1 MSNIDFDLL
10 ADIDTSPTQP
20 DNQSPEQNQTNDS
33 NQNNL
38 NSSVPTNLLN
48 VINQAESQIATEPES
63 KHSEEIVANVAESR
77 LDSEPP
83 EDPENDNGSNV
94 YSSTRSNTATP
105 DVQVLLNKQ
114 SEKLELK
121 GKLDELIK
129 QRLNVKSSINEV
141 AGKLK
146 TLKDSQHKSDVNN
159 RLNEYLENSNQNY
172 IESQSRKQIEPS
184 REATPGLN
192 LENGSTV
199 NIINELNVLPS
210 NNWDDRI
217 DNIRKF
223 YPYVDL
229 EKIKPFTT
237 YNQDGIFLRGI
248 SFTVVCP
255 LFFKLNVEVRINS
268 LKDSIESIS
277 VNQTQLVTLRL
288 ISPSVSQAIGQFV
301 QQGEIDLF
309 MYALNSLSIVAHERT
324 SLLFKIIKKYRSYI
338 EDEKFKNLIED
349 ESLSNNRIFAIMKS
363 VNQINLVI
371 DKNNELYH
379 IKLYWDIKLND
390 LVTGNCKSSLK
401 LLMIRQ
407 SDNTKLKNVNNLF
420 QNLIKEYGI
429 FSGLDTLLKSIFGI
443 NAEI

>member
-20 DNQSPEQNQTNDS
+20 DKQSPEQNQTNDS

-38 NSSVPTNLLN
+38 NSSIPTNLLN

-63 KHSEEIVANVAESR
+63 KHSKDIETSEVESR

-83 EDPENDNGSNV
+83 EDPENDNDSNV
-94 YSSTRSNTATP
+94 YASTRSNTATP

-129 QRLNVKSSINEV
+129 QRLNIKSSINEV

-146 TLKDSQHKSDVNN
+146 SLKDSQHKSDVNN

-248 SFTVVCP
+248 SFTV
-255 LFFKLNVEVRINS
+255 S
-268 LKDSIESIS
+268 
-277 VNQTQLVTLRL
+277 
-288 ISPSVSQAIGQFV
+288 
-301 QQGEIDLF
+301 
-309 MYALNSLSIVAHERT
+309 
-324 SLLFKIIKKYRSYI
+324 
-338 EDEKFKNLIED
+338 
-349 ESLSNNRIFAIMKS
+349 
-363 VNQINLVI
+363 
-371 DKNNELYH
+371 
-379 IKLYWDIKLND
+379 W
-390 LVTGNCKSSLK
+390 
-401 LLMIRQ
+401 
-407 SDNTKLKNVNNLF
+407 
-420 QNLIKEYGI
+420 GI
-429 FSGLDTLLKSIFGI
+429 L
-443 NAEI
+443 

>member
-1 MSNIDFDLL
+1 
-10 ADIDTSPTQP
+10 
-20 DNQSPEQNQTNDS
+20 
-33 NQNNL
+33 
-38 NSSVPTNLLN
+38 
-48 VINQAESQIATEPES
+48 
-63 KHSEEIVANVAESR
+63 
-77 LDSEPP
+77 
-83 EDPENDNGSNV
+83 
-94 YSSTRSNTATP
+94 
-105 DVQVLLNKQ
+105 LLNKQ

-121 GKLDELIK
+121 RKLDELIK

-184 REATPGLN
+184 L
-192 LENGSTV
+192 

-429 FSGLDTLLKSIFGI
+429 FSGLDTLLKSIFG
-443 NAEI
+443 